1 MDVIMR
7 LVNVKN
13 TGREEFQGVYHVQG
27 YVGMEWLWGRRN
39 VIQVQDV
46 QVIIVDVEQD
56 GILIHNQV
64 NHVIHSV
71 VMDIWWVQNNVR

>member
-1 MDVIMR
+1 MDVIMI

-13 TGREEFQGVYHVQG
+13 TGREELMEVCQVQG

-64 NHVIHSV
+64 NHVTHYV
-71 VMDIWWVQNNVR
+71 GMVMLLV

>member
-13 TGREEFQGVYHVQG
+13 TGREEFQGVCHVQG
-27 YVGMEWLWGRRN
+27 YVVMGLLLGRRN
-39 VIQVQDV
+39 VIQGMDV

-56 GILIHNQV
+56 GILIH
-64 NHVIHSV
+64 H
-71 VMDIWWVQNNVR
+71 

>member
-1 MDVIMR
+1 MKNVIQEMDVIMR
-7 LVNVKN
+7 LVNVKH
-13 TGREEFQGVYHVQG
+13 TGREEFQGVCHVQG
-27 YVGMEWLWGRRN
+27 YVGMDLLWGRRS

-56 GILIHNQV
+56 GILIHHQV

-71 VMDIWWVQNNVR
+71 EMGI